1 MSDEVVDLN
10 FLAKL
15 GQRTNDEV
23 RALRKE
29 VSEIRTLAIQT
40 YEFSKRLERRQAEV
54 RDDLE
59 LSIKIELGGA
69 LSHMQS
75 TIEQSLVRIE
85 DKVEEVADRVTAVE
99 HRPS

>member
-1 MSDEVVDLN
+1 MTDEVVDLN

-15 GQRTNDEV
+15 GQRTNDEI

-29 VSEIRTLAIQT
+29 AAEIRTLTIQT
-40 YEFSKRLERRQAEV
+40 YEFSKRLERRQAEI

-59 LSIKIELGGA
+59 LAIKIELGGA

>member
-15 GQRTNDEV
+15 GQRTNDEI

-29 VSEIRTLAIQT
+29 VAEIRTLTIQT
-40 YEFSKRLERRQAEV
+40 YEFSKRLERRQAEI

-75 TIEQSLVRIE
+75 TIEHSLVRIE

>member
-85 DKVEEVADRVTAVE
+85 DKVEEVADRVTAIE

>member
-85 DKVEEVADRVTAVE
+85 DKVEEVADRVSAVE